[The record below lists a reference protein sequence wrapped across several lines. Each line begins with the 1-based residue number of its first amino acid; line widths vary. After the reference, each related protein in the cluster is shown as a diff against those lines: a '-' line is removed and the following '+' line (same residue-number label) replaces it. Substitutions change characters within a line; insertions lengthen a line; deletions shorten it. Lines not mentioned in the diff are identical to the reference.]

1 MTPLA
6 IFTIIAA
13 LLLGAGEAARWW
25 GDPRFHPLAL
35 DEMLVAAAMVWAGLA
50 ERRLGAG
57 PLVLAWGAFC
67 GLVLA
72 LLAPTLDHL
81 LHGPPKE
88 SALFYAAV
96 LAMMLAIGLIAAIS
110 ALRRLRAPEP

>member
-1 MTPLA
+1 MTPFA
-6 IFTIIAA
+6 IFTLIAA

-25 GDPRFHPLAL
+25 GDPRFIPLAL
-35 DEMLVAAAMVWAGLA
+35 DELLVAAFMIWAALA

-57 PLVLAWGAFC
+57 PLALAWGAVC

-72 LLAPTLDHL
+72 LLVPTLDHL

-88 SALFYAAV
+88 SALLYSVV
-96 LAMMLAIGLIAAIS
+96 LGFMLAAGMWAAFS
-110 ALRRLRAPEP
+110 AVRRLRAPAL